1 MTEVMTEGQTP
12 PQPAADAA
20 GRFDAPYDRLARL
33 PRPVWLHALIS
44 AVGTREQRLDHTHEW
59 LRALLAGRLPGAGY
73 DFGDGEASGA
83 LRQVAGELGLQ
94 GLTHGLQSLAEQVLR
109 TVLWHLDRLVDLQ
122 PRLTREQA
130 LAQVGE
136 EFRAA
141 WRLETAGVEPEL
153 VLLRELAD
161 GAHLQWDAL
170 RGQLRSR
177 EWAAARRAAE
187 RLQAMPEIAALIQR
201 LGRSEPRPIEPR
213 RAPQRPDSRPHAPLR
228 AVTTRKPDAPGELT
242 GIHFSASIERMLAS
256 EAVLLHHPLG
266 RRLWRARHAEGRLLA
281 HDSEAVLTDWRIDP
295 LAERRAASAEPAP
308 EARERGPIVLCLDT
322 SGSMRGAPEQ
332 VAKAVA
338 IAALRVAHTER
349 RGCKLIAF
357 GGPGELLERDLHG
370 PGGLQALLELMGQ
383 GFDGGTDVQTP
394 IETAIERVHQ
404 AAWASADLLIVS
416 DGEFGCVPH
425 TLARLDEAR
434 RELGLFVQGLLV
446 GDRET
451 LGMLDVC
458 DAIHWV
464 RDWRRHADES
474 GAERPNAT
482 DRRAFS
488 PVHSKSLTALYFPN
502 ALSAHAA
509 RHQQGEPGAGTRAG
523 GQIALPGP

>member
-1 MTEVMTEGQTP
+1 MPESNAATA
-12 PQPAADAA
+12 PAPDAA
-20 GRFDAPYDRLARL
+20 GRFDAPYDRLAHL
-33 PRPVWLHALIS
+33 PRPVWLHALVS
-44 AVGTREQRLDHTHEW
+44 AVGNREQRLDHAREW
-59 LRALLAGRLPGAGY
+59 LRALQTGRLPEPGF
-73 DFGDGEASGA
+73 DFGDARAAGA
-83 LRQVAGELGLQ
+83 LRTVAGELGL
-94 GLTHGLQSLAEQVLR
+94 HGLAQGVQTLAEQVVR
-109 TVLWHLDRLVDLQ
+109 TMLWHLDRLVDLQ

-130 LAQVGE
+130 LAQVSD

-141 WRLETAGVEPEL
+141 WQLQASGLEPDL
-153 VLLRELAD
+153 VLLRQLAD

-177 EWAAARRAAE
+177 EWAAARRAAD
-187 RLQAMPEIAALIQR
+187 RLQAMPEIAALLQR
-201 LGRSEPRPIEPR
+201 LGRSEARPTAPRPAPR
-213 RAPQRPDSRPHAPLR
+213 RPDNRQQAPLR
-228 AVTTRKPDAPGELT
+228 AVTTRIPGAPGELT

-281 HDSEAVLTDWRIDP
+281 HDSEAVLTDWRVAP
-295 LAERRAASAEPAP
+295 LAERRSAAAAPAP
-308 EARERGPIVLCLDT
+308 EGRERGPIVLCLDT

-338 IAALRVAHTER
+338 IAALRVAHAER

-404 AAWASADLLIVS
+404 AAWSSADVLIVS

-434 RELGLFVQGLLV
+434 RDLGLFVQGLLV

-458 DAIHWV
+458 DGIHWV
-464 RDWRRHADES
+464 RDWRRHAEAEGSDWS
-474 GAERPNAT
+474 KAGAA
-482 DRRAFS
+482 RAFS
-488 PVHSKSLTALYFPN
+488 PVHSQSLTALYFPN

-509 RHQQGEPGAGTRAG
+509 RLQGHQGSDGRTV
-523 GQIALPGP
+523 ALPGGGLIPPPRR